1 MSPLSNTR
9 AKDKSMTN
17 RHFLVIA
24 VAVAI
29 LSGCVSVKDQLTQQH
44 FKRED
49 QKIWFTGDETQKT
62 IDIVASCISAAEMIT
77 DYERAKVTYAQY
89 LRLCYFNISQ
99 NGIDVDGGVR
109 GLNFIKKLHQDADGS
124 KKLWKETIELAKQN
138 DSNLPGIPIP
148 AQFK

>member
-1 MSPLSNTR
+1 MIYKKL
-9 AKDKSMTN
+9 
-17 RHFLVIA
+17 LVIA
-24 VAVAI
+24 AAVAI
-29 LSGCVSVKDQLTQQH
+29 LAGCTSVETQLTKQH

-49 QKIWFTGDETQKT
+49 QKIWFTSDETQKT

-77 DYERAKVTYAQY
+77 DYERAKIVYAHY

-109 GLNFIKKLHQDADGS
+109 ALNFIKKLHTDADGS
-124 KKLWKETIELAKQN
+124 KKLWRETVELAKEDN
-138 DSNLPGIPIP
+138 PDLPGIPIP